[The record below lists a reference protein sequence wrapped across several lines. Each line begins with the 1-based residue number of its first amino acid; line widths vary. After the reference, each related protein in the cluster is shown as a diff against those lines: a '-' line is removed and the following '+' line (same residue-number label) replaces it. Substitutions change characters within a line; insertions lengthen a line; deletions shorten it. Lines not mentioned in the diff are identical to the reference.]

1 MNSTRIKSNSRNR
14 RRSGKFQGLIRWIFM
29 AACLLLLL
37 LLQTTDAKAKKDLYS
52 VLNVPKTA
60 TEKEITKAYRK
71 AALKYHPDKVAGP
84 EREKAANTFKE
95 IGHAYD
101 ILKDENKRKLY
112 DQYGEAGLQ
121 EGFHPGFSGMGNGM
135 GSGGSGNP
143 FAGGNGFSSQTFS
156 FGGPSQQGVGHGG
169 NPFGIDL
176 SDILHSF
183 MSNHQG
189 ASFSGFDHFG
199 DMNQGTA
206 RMGGGRPFQTTNKRT
221 KPQTKEF
228 YCSLAEL
235 SDMNGCTKKLKVT
248 MPIMDPMTGQLRTH
262 EKIYEIHVEPGW
274 RDGTKVSFKE
284 TKDGVFPPITFVLK
298 QKKHKYI
305 QRDGD
310 DLVYH
315 CTVTSKQAEKGSK
328 IKIPLPDGE
337 ILEVTTH
344 PEEIHDNYIKKIQG
358 KGMPIRGSKVANKTR
373 GDFLIVFSI
382 QEESKTSSTH
392 HH

>member
-1 MNSTRIKSNSRNR
+1 MKLTRIKPCNR
-14 RRSGKFQGLIRWIFM
+14 YQKRSGSFQGLMRLAFIT
-29 AACLLLLL
+29 CLVIVLIE
-37 LLQTTDAKAKKDLYS
+37 TVEAKAKKDLYS

-135 GSGGSGNP
+135 GGGTYGGNP
-143 FAGGNGFSSQTFS
+143 FAGNGFSSQTFS
-156 FGGPSQQGVGHGG
+156 FSGPSQQGAGHG

-183 MSNHQG
+183 MSNQHG
-189 ASFSGFDHFG
+189 SSFRGFDQFENM
-199 DMNQGTA
+199 DRGT
-206 RMGGGRPFQTTNKRT
+206 RMGGRPFQTTKKRM
-221 KPQTKEF
+221 KPQMKEF

-235 SDMNGCTKKLKVT
+235 SDLNGCTKKLKVT
-248 MPIMDPMTGQLRTH
+248 MPAMDPMTGQRQIQ

-274 RDGTKVSFKE
+274 RDGTKISFKE

-298 QKKHKYI
+298 QRKHKYI

-310 DLVYH
+310 DLIYH

-337 ILEVTTH
+337 LLEVTTQ
-344 PEEIHDNYIKKIQG
+344 PEEIHDNYIKRIQG
-358 KGMPIRGSKVANKTR
+358 KGMPVRGSKSANKIR
-373 GDFLIVFSI
+373 GDFVIIFSI
-382 QEESKTSSTH
+382 KEESKTSTRYH
-392 HH
+392 

>member
-1 MNSTRIKSNSRNR
+1 MNFTRIKRCNRNR
-14 RRSGKFQGLIRWIFM
+14 RKRGKLQGLIQLAFM
-29 AACLLLLL
+29 ACLLIILVD
-37 LLQTTDAKAKKDLYS
+37 TVEAKAKKDLYS

-84 EREKAANTFKE
+84 EREQAANTFKE

-135 GSGGSGNP
+135 GGGTGYGNP
-143 FAGGNGFSSQTFS
+143 FAGNGFSSQTFS
-156 FGGPSQQGVGHGG
+156 FGGPSQHGAGHG
-169 NPFGIDL
+169 NPFGVDL
-176 SDILHSF
+176 SDILRSF
-183 MSNHQG
+183 MSNQQG
-189 ASFSGFDHFG
+189 PSFHDFDHFG
-199 DMNQGTA
+199 NMDQGT
-206 RMGGGRPFQTTNKRT
+206 RMGGSRPFQTTKKRM

-235 SDMNGCTKKLKVT
+235 SDLNGCTKKLKVT
-248 MPIMDPMTGQLRTH
+248 MPAIGPMTGQRLVQ
-262 EKIYEIHVEPGW
+262 EKIYEIRVEPGW
-274 RDGTKVSFKE
+274 RDGTKISFKE

-298 QKKHKYI
+298 QRKHKYI

-328 IKIPLPDGE
+328 IKVPMPDGE
-337 ILEVTTH
+337 ILEVITQ

-358 KGMPIRGSKVANKTR
+358 KGMPVRGSKSANKIR
-373 GDFLIVFSI
+373 GDFVIIFSI
-382 QEESKTSSTH
+382 KEESKSSTH
-392 HH
+392 YH